1 MAQSATRPSTP
12 TDHDWFADQV
22 SIMLP
27 SLYGTAARLCG
38 NRTDAEDLVA
48 ESVAK
53 AWEGLPSLR
62 SRQVFRGW
70 LFRILNNTYI
80 SQYRAQ
86 RSRGDV
92 EPLDD
97 SIDQFSLFE
106 RLHPPVLLWWGNPE
120 QDFLNGLL
128 REDLARAIDQL
139 PDALR
144 TVVVLVDVQAM
155 SYQDAAD
162 ALAIPIGTVRSRLA
176 RARSQLQ
183 RTLWDDAHDAGIRTG
198 PPPSQRKE
206 QPDDR
211 D

>member
-1 MAQSATRPSTP
+1 MLE
-12 TDHDWFADQV
+12 QV
-22 SIMLP
+22 L
-27 SLYGTAARLCG
+27 AA
-38 NRTDAEDLVA
+38 V
-48 ESVAK
+48 
-53 AWEGLPSLR
+53 
-62 SRQVFRGW
+62 
-70 LFRILNNTYI
+70 
-80 SQYRAQ
+80 RAQ
-86 RSRGDV
+86 GDV
-92 EPLDD
+92 ESVGTADED
-97 SIDQFSLFE
+97 FSLFDH
-106 RLHPPVLLWWGNPE
+106 LHQPILLWWGNPE